1 MSSIFSRKIQHIEY
15 FTRYTCTQIS
25 YYMKPRLTLLLIFCT
40 LAQVLSA
47 QDQPAPKKW
56 GFHIAPASLI
66 NYYPRFR
73 VGTQYVDG
81 QYSYLLDVS
90 YANFPSFWGSSNYR
104 EGFSYIDIRPEI
116 RRFFTSRPE
125 INSGGFYTS
134 DYWGIELVL
143 SHFPLRIE
151 GDAYEDTNGEQYS
164 FDEATRTLQRLAV
177 HYKYGAQRMLSDKI
191 WIDFFAGVGLQLRHI
206 QYGDFSNRILR
217 FDNPAYEWLFS
228 FEPKREGWSVRPSFS
243 FGARIGLAY

>member
-1 MSSIFSRKIQHIEY
+1 
-15 FTRYTCTQIS
+15 
-25 YYMKPRLTLLLIFCT
+25 MKPRLTLLLIFCT
-40 LAQVLSA
+40 LVQFLSA
-47 QDQPAPKKW
+47 QEQPDPKKW
-56 GFHIAPASLI
+56 GVHIAPTSLI

-73 VGTQYVDG
+73 LGTQYVSG

-90 YANFPSFWGSSNYR
+90 YANFPSFWGETNYR
-104 EGFSYIDIRPEI
+104 KGFSYAAIRPEI

-125 INSGGFYTS
+125 INGGGFFTS
-134 DYWGIELVL
+134 DYWGLELAL
-143 SHFPLRIE
+143 SQLALDLRA
-151 GDAYEDTNGEQYS
+151 DAYEATDGEQYS
-164 FDEATRTLQRLAV
+164 FDAATRTLQRLAI
-177 HYKYGAQRMLSDKI
+177 HYKYGAQRMISDKI

-206 QYGDFSNRILR
+206 QYGNFSNRILR